1 MVINIESLALVPLL
15 YSFQSNE
22 DLSIKVVIISE
33 FSNSRIT
40 QPINENGIDIS
51 ETVTAPSSGSVG
63 VSYLE
68 FGNKNTLD

>member
-1 MVINIESLALVPLL
+1 M
-15 YSFQSNE
+15 
-22 DLSIKVVIISE
+22 IISE

>member
-1 MVINIESLALVPLL
+1 MNFQIVGLLNPLMKMGL
-15 YSFQSNE
+15 E
-22 DLSIKVVIISE
+22 
-33 FSNSRIT
+33 
-40 QPINENGIDIS
+40 IS